1 VTPLL
6 ARAFAEASR
15 LPADEQDALAAFVLA
30 TLAEHVPATVHEPPP
45 ARGFRGADTHAAG
58 ERRRGRQGG

>member
-30 TLAEHVPATVHEPPP
+30 TLADHAPATVHEPPP
-45 ARGFRGADTHAAG
+45 PRGFRGADTAGVG
-58 ERRRGRQGG
+58 ERRGGRQGG